1 MARHRFHE
9 FSQINFILKISVYLR
24 PVLLVSG
31 LFAGAYAAVRGFL
44 NAEHAEHA
52 EVQRIAEGAFNFR
65 NSNLF
70 SISNLGFRI

>member
-1 MARHRFHE
+1 MARQRFHE

-44 NAEHAEHA
+44 NAEHAE
-52 EVQRIAEGAFNFR
+52 VQRIAEGAFNFR

>member
-44 NAEHAEHA
+44 NVEHA
-52 EVQRIAEGAFNFR
+52 EVQRIAEGAFNYR

-70 SISNLGFRI
+70 SISNLRFRI

>member
-44 NAEHAEHA
+44 NAEQA

-70 SISNLGFRI
+70 SISNLSFRI

>member
-44 NAEHAEHA
+44 NAEQA

>member
-44 NAEHAEHA
+44 NAELA

>member
-44 NAEHAEHA
+44 NAEHAE
-52 EVQRIAEGAFNFR
+52 VQRISEGAFNFR

>member
-1 MARHRFHE
+1 MARHRFHG

-44 NAEHAEHA
+44 NAEQA